1 MSMYYQNTSGVT
13 LNSLSSVLTY
23 TDMDLDVSI
32 QGERCRE
39 KKEYHVAT
47 FVKQTIYNVIVL
59 VIHIW

>member
-32 QGERCRE
+32 QGKKSAE
-39 KKEYHVAT
+39 KENHVAT
-47 FVKQTIYNVIVL
+47 FVKQAIYNVIVL
-59 VIHIW
+59 IIHIW